1 MHVLCRMS
9 WLLPTP
15 LLLFAAVVA
24 LWSRMSVARKPT
36 STPRLVAAGFAVS
49 LAVIGLFWLHGQLT
63 GGLGS
68 AGERSRTPDL
78 APRSR
83 PHHCIC
89 RR

>member
-1 MHVLCRMS
+1 MHVLSRMS

-49 LAVIGLFWLHGQLT
+49 LAVIGLFWLAWAAYWWIEQ
-63 GGLGS
+63 
-68 AGERSRTPDL
+68 RW
-78 APRSR
+78 
-83 PHHCIC
+83 
-89 RR
+89 